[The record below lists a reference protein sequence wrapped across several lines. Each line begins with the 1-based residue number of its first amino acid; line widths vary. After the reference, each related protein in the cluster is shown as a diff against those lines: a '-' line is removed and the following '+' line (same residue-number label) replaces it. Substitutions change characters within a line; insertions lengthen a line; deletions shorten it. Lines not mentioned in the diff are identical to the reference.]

1 MINIEK
7 ILQKEPT
14 LTPLGIEGPGTFTC
28 DNPDFDDDY
37 IRQINTCINW
47 LKGKKLKKTLNKNIS
62 SYGIKHI
69 LERELD
75 TYVSNGCFI
84 AAVIHLGIPYYRIPE
99 SPNIFIP
106 IASREFYK
114 NIKAPF

>member
-1 MINIEK
+1 MINIQK

-14 LTPLGIEGPGTFTC
+14 LTPFGIEGPGTFKS
-28 DNPDFDDDY
+28 DNPLFQGDDF
-37 IRQINTCINW
+37 RQIQTCIDW
-47 LKGKKLKKTLNKNIS
+47 LKNKTIKKTLNKNIS